1 MDKKDEEVEKLKRRN
16 RKLEEEIKILQDQLM
31 NQTNVLLRD
40 EKDIQ
45 KRIVSEIEFLKG
57 KPEILE
63 RPGTGDVN
71 VENLRKE
78 RNELQ
83 EENRRLVGIVRN
95 LYLCLILIKFYFS

>member
-1 MDKKDEEVEKLKRRN
+1 MLK
-16 RKLEEEIKILQDQLM
+16 
-31 NQTNVLLRD
+31 D

-57 KPEILE
+57 KPEIIE

-71 VENLRKE
+71 TENLRKE

-83 EENRRLVGIVRN
+83 EENRRLVGIV
-95 LYLCLILIKFYFS
+95 

>member
-1 MDKKDEEVEKLKRRN
+1 M
-16 RKLEEEIKILQDQLM
+16 M
-31 NQTNVLLRD
+31 NQTNTLMRD

-45 KRIVSEIEFLKG
+45 KRIVTEIEFLKG
-57 KPEILE
+57 KPQILD

-83 EENRRLVGIVRN
+83 EENRRLVGIVKN
-95 LYLCLILIKFYFS
+95 KFQFIFLK